1 VKPKL
6 QPNGIKALMN
16 LTYDIKLKK
25 KAERRSIMNRGVFTS
40 SLLTAFFCVST
51 LFPQTSSKKKIYM
64 DIAHGQK
71 FWNDPAGLV
80 SAAGNNLGR
89 VKYMTDQFVR
99 TASSVNAELFYLKN
113 EIKRGDLSNCDLL
126 YIHIPS
132 SKYTPSEIKTITQYL
147 NKGGSLFLV
156 MDEDYWSTLEDANVN
171 DIIRP
176 FGIQFGKESPDSAVG
191 GYTKAGLI
199 TEKSLK
205 ITYQQGRTVKG
216 GTPFCFN
223 NQSEEYPFGVFKKL
237 RNGGKIMVM
246 GDGMT
251 SLYMTSW
258 KGVNDYQCA
267 EFMHD
272 VFKWLLN

>member
-1 VKPKL
+1 VKTKL
-6 QPNGIKALMN
+6 QLNRIEALMN
-16 LTYDIKLKK
+16 FTYDIKLKK
-25 KAERRSIMNRGVFTS
+25 KAERRSIMNLGIFTS
-40 SLLTAFFCVST
+40 FLLTAFLSINT
-51 LFPQTSSKKKIYM
+51 LFSQTSSQKKIYM
-64 DIAHGQK
+64 DIVHGQR
-71 FWNDPAGLV
+71 FWNDPAGMV
-80 SAAGNNLGR
+80 SGAGNNLGR
-89 VKYMTDQFVR
+89 VKYMTDQLVK
-99 TASSVNAELFYLKN
+99 TASSLNAELFYLKD
-113 EIKRGDLSNCDLL
+113 EIKPEDLSTCDLL

-156 MDEDYWSTLEDANVN
+156 MDEDYWSTLEDANAN

-176 FGIQFGKESPDSAVG
+176 FGIQFAKESPDSAVG
-191 GYTKAGLI
+191 GHTKAGLI

-205 ITYQQGRTVKG
+205 ITYQKGRTIKG

-223 NQSEEYPFGVFKKL
+223 NQSEEYPFGVSKTLK
-237 RNGGKIMVM
+237 NGGKIIVM